1 MRLAFRIS
9 YLGDRFFGS
18 QLQPDKRTV
27 EGELIEACRRLDLFT
42 DWREARFVS
51 AGRTDRGVHARGQVC
66 AYDTQ
71 APDRARE
78 VLNLQLPRDLW
89 CTGVAEVPQEF
100 HPRHDARS
108 RTYRYLFPDPD
119 LDTAAMDRASLSF
132 LGRHDFSRFGRSE
145 GKNPERVV
153 LGAGVFQEEGFV
165 VFEVTAWSFLWQMVR
180 SMAGVLEAVGT
191 GDVGEEYIRDVLADP
206 SGHRLPPAPAEGLIL
221 WEVDTGI
228 TFQEVPVD
236 HRSDEYLTF
245 SRRHHSLMA
254 RVCQV
259 LQDGEGDDD
268 DARPRT

>member
-1 MRLAFRIS
+1 MRLAFRLS

-27 EGELIEACRRLDLFT
+27 EGEVIEACRRLELFT
-42 DWREARFVS
+42 DWREARFAL

-66 AYDTQ
+66 AFDTP

-89 CTGVAEVPQEF
+89 CTGIAAVPHDF

-119 LDTAAMDRASLSF
+119 LDIAAMDRASASF
-132 LGRHDFSRFGRSE
+132 VGRFDFSRFGRVE

-153 LGAGVFQEEGFV
+153 LGASVYRDAGFV

-180 SMAGVLEAVGT
+180 SMAGVLEAVGQ
-191 GDVGEEYIRDVLADP
+191 GEAGEERIRQLLAEP
-206 SGHRLPPAPAEGLIL
+206 SGPRMPPAPAEGLIL
-221 WEVDTGI
+221 WEVECGI
-228 TFQEVPVD
+228 TFQEIPVD
-236 HRSDEYLTF
+236 HRSVDYLTF
-245 SRRHHSLMA
+245 FRRHHALMA

-259 LQDGEGDDD
+259 LQERDG
-268 DARPRT
+268 